1 MNIFH
6 KVLELWPG
14 HESGTYGRSN
24 RRGHKNARVVF
35 LVHDTSAQCHAYTCI
50 VSWIYSIRFRSN
62 GPDTVY
68 YMELNLRGNN
78 SKTKNARFVFLVHDT
93 SSYCDVCTCI
103 VSWIYS
109 IQFRSYGP
117 DTVYYMQLRQGKIIQ
132 KQKMQELSS
141 LFMTHRVNVMHALVK
156 FHEYI
161 PYSLGVM
168 ARTRLTI
175 WNLVKGK

>member
-1 MNIFH
+1 MQLRQGKIIQKQKMQELSSLFMTHHINVMHALVKFH
-6 KVLELWPG
+6 E
-14 HESGTYGRSN
+14 
-24 RRGHKNARVVF
+24 
-35 LVHDTSAQCHAYTCI
+35 
-50 VSWIYSIRFRSN
+50 
-62 GPDTVY
+62 
-68 YMELNLRGNN
+68 
-78 SKTKNARFVFLVHDT
+78 
-93 SSYCDVCTCI
+93 
-103 VSWIYS
+103 YS

-141 LFMTHRVNVMHALVK
+141 LFMTHRINVIHALVK

-175 WNLVKGK
+175 LNLVKGK